1 MSRFPD
7 EWGTALGEDPD
18 KPQTPKQR
26 PKKKYDPDSRT
37 ALVLYFNQKIP
48 TNMKRIGANVNGPVM
63 MKSFANLAQRGFTPS
78 DIRGMIDAFVK
89 TITRKPLPVHIAPW
103 RAFLADIDKYADQVR
118 RAPTREENDDVEID
132 PRLQ

>member
-1 MSRFPD
+1 MNRFPD

-18 KPQTPKQR
+18 KKKTPEKK

-37 ALVLYFNQKIP
+37 ALVMYFNDAIP
-48 TNMKRIGANVNGPVM
+48 TDMRRIGANVNGPAM
-63 MKSFANLAQRGFTPS
+63 MKSFAGLQSIGFTAS

-89 TITRKPLPVHIAPW
+89 AITRKPLPVHIAPW
-103 RAFLADIDKYADQVR
+103 RAFLADIDRYADQVR
-118 RAPTREENDDVEID
+118 RAPTREENDDVEVD